1 MSAIHHK
8 LEIDLPGQPPV
19 QSQGASG
26 TDQGAPS
33 PGSVDPLLLAFYYL
47 LEASNTS
54 DRSAMIHAKQLN
66 QNAQSQQKL
75 NAQLSA
81 LRRDSVPSLQSKHYT
96 DYHWHHYHPGW
107 SFTKL
112 SQPHT
117 NPHYR
122 IYLPWEY
129 LACTTRVTHPN
140 QNAVDQA
147 QAVNQELSVQRQML
161 SDKMTVLQ
169 QNAQVKES
177 QVNSISDEA
186 MQTSQEGSHLIQILQ
201 SLTFQALLRHAPQ
214 G

>member
-26 TDQGAPS
+26 ADQGGPL
-33 PGSVDPLLLAFYYL
+33 PGSVDPLVLAFFML

-54 DRSAMIHAKQLN
+54 DKSAMLHAKQLN
-66 QNAQSQQKL
+66 QNAQDQQKL
-75 NAQLSA
+75 NAQLGA
-81 LRRDSVPSLQSKHYT
+81 IERDSVPSLQTKHHTTYIC
-96 DYHWHHYHPGW
+96 HYYFFFW
-107 SFTKL
+107 YFTKK
-112 SQPHT
+112 T
-117 NPHYR
+117 
-122 IYLPWEY
+122 W
-129 LACTTRVTHPN
+129 VTHPN
-140 QNAVDQA
+140 QDAVDQA
-147 QAVNQELSVQRQML
+147 QAVNQQLSVQRQML

-186 MQTSQEGSHLIQILQ
+186 MQTAQEGSSLLQTLQ